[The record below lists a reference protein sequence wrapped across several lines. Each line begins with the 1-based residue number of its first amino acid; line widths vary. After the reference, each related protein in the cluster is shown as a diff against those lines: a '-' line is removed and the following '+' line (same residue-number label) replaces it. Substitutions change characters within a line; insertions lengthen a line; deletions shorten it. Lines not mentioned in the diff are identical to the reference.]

1 MLFNCALHPGFRYK
15 NDIINKKEMGKLL
28 DEAYDKVGQTGMVEM
43 LDAIKS
49 LGYHWSTVSGISLG
63 VGDIIVPKEKREIL
77 DVTEV
82 QEEDLTSQYEMGIM
96 TEDEYMRQKD
106 ILWADAGRRIADKIM
121 ESMDLTNALWI
132 MVDSGARGSRGQVAQ
147 MAGIRGL
154 MADPSGRIIRYP
166 DHGELQG
173 RAQHAGILHI
183 HARSPKGT
191 RRHGSTYR

>member
-1 MLFNCALHPGFRYK
+1 M
-15 NDIINKKEMGKLL
+15 L

-166 DHGELQG
+166 LPANFQEGLHTLEYFLSTPGARKGPPDTAL
-173 RAQHAGILHI
+173 RTAQSG
-183 HARSPKGT
+183 
-191 RRHGSTYR
+191 

>member
-1 MLFNCALHPGFRYK
+1 
-15 NDIINKKEMGKLL
+15 
-28 DEAYDKVGQTGMVEM
+28 MV
-43 LDAIKS
+43 DRQR
-49 LGYHWSTVSGISLG
+49 HQPR

-166 DHGELQG
+166 ITANFKEG
-173 RAQHAGILHI
+173 
-183 HARSPKGT
+183 
-191 RRHGSTYR
+191 